1 MNQQVGTGS
10 IQLATPVYIRN
21 SASIVGTKEGEGP
34 LGELFDMVGSDD
46 WFGCKTW
53 RVFDTYTPFTNPVGI
68 EMPIFFCQILISLFH
83 VTLRCGII

>member
-1 MNQQVGTGS
+1 MKFVWNDS
-10 IQLATPVYIRN
+10 W
-21 SASIVGTKEGEGP
+21 SFTKDAALVSEDHAA
-34 LGELFDMVGSDD
+34 LN
-46 WFGCKTW
+46 

>member
-34 LGELFDMVGSDD
+34 LGELFDMVGSD
-46 WFGCKTW
+46 
-53 RVFDTYTPFTNPVGI
+53 TPASDF
-68 EMPIFFCQILISLFH
+68 EILSLMKN
-83 VTLRCGII
+83 